1 MVVLKRIL
9 TGLLSLLSWLWLLIA
24 VVATSATLMLSG
36 LGHTENLASTILQDF
51 LKDQNT
57 MNSLIDEFKK
67 DVDPQIA
74 KQIEK
79 NRDSISQTIESLVA
93 SAEFQ
98 DALSKPLNQIAQ
110 GILAG
115 SATVKVDF
123 SQITTLIAEK
133 VNTAAKSKIFSKKD
147 LAELQSRVLNIEEQ
161 SKIYAQVHSNLRTAM
176 LLWVAWVLLLVA
188 LFYLKGRAVLKT
200 AGRQLLSIGV
210 LILILKFG
218 TPFVAGLIIKS
229 SSGSSLL
236 IDILPKVIG
245 SVTTP
250 MFNLA
255 IVVLLIGTALLGTE
269 IYLRRREANRDLLI

>member
-1 MVVLKRIL
+1 
-9 TGLLSLLSWLWLLIA
+9 
-24 VVATSATLMLSG
+24 
-36 LGHTENLASTILQDF
+36 
-51 LKDQNT
+51 
-57 MNSLIDEFKK
+57 
-67 DVDPQIA
+67 
-74 KQIEK
+74 
-79 NRDSISQTIESLVA
+79 
-93 SAEFQ
+93 
-98 DALSKPLNQIAQ
+98 
-110 GILAG
+110 
-115 SATVKVDF
+115 
-123 SQITTLIAEK
+123 
-133 VNTAAKSKIFSKKD
+133 
-147 LAELQSRVLNIEEQ
+147 
-161 SKIYAQVHSNLRTAM
+161 M
-176 LLWVAWVLLLVA
+176 LLWVAWGLLLGA
-188 LFYLKGRAVLKT
+188 LSYLKGRAVLKT